1 MRRAALALALGGC
14 SILPDRP
21 FQEVRRF
28 TLAPERP
35 APLPPLP
42 RGPVLLV
49 RAFRAAPGLEERG
62 LRRVAGDGTVANAV
76 YEEWVAPPAELA
88 EAALRRWLAAAGL
101 FSAVVAPGSRLEPAL
116 ILEAELSRLEIVPG
130 EARAAIGG
138 VLLAEP
144 PARERVARQFV
155 AEGSAALPSVGVPPA
170 PDAAASMRLA
180 LAAAFGAVEAELRR
194 R

>member
-1 MRRAALALALGGC
+1 MRRAMFALALGGC
-14 SILPDRP
+14 SVLPDRP
-21 FQEVRRF
+21 FQETRRF

-35 APLPPLP
+35 TPLPPLP

-49 RAFRAAPGLEERG
+49 RAFRVAPGLEERG
-62 LRRVAGDGTVANAV
+62 LRRVAADGTVANAP

-88 EAALRRWLAAAGL
+88 EAALRRWLAGAGL
-101 FSAVVAPGSRLEPAL
+101 FSAVIAPGSRLEPTL
-116 ILEAELSRLEIVPG
+116 ILEAELSRLEIAS

-138 VLLAEP
+138 VLLDDRSRLLRP
-144 PARERVARQFV
+144 FV
-155 AEGSAALPSVGVPPA
+155 AEGSAALPGGGVPPA
-170 PDAAASMRLA
+170 PDAAAAMRTA